1 MPRLDYSGALCVEFY
16 YHMYGYHVRSLRL
29 VQRTSDV
36 NRTVWMRSRQMGT
49 AWHHANTQLDYS
61 PDTQV

>member
-1 MPRLDYSGALCVEFY
+1 
-16 YHMYGYHVRSLRL
+16 
-29 VQRTSDV
+29 
-36 NRTVWMRSRQMGT
+36 MRSRQMGT